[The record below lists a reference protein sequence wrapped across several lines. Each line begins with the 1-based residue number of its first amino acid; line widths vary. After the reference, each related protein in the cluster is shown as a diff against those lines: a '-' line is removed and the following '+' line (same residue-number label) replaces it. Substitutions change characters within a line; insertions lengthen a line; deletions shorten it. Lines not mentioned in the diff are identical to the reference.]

1 MKQRIASVA
10 KAAVIVLLLVLFAL
24 MLKDASDTFRAN
36 GVDRYDA
43 TRPVTAKFA
52 ALARWFPANAELV
65 VAADVPVFLQ
75 RDDLRAHLTGVMRS
89 GGAAGELIRLLLE
102 EPGALGMLAL
112 VGTLGSP
119 EGTPRI
125 AAIAQGR
132 FDEET
137 FLPAIRALLAEG
149 RSGLVAEE
157 VGDRTLYTE
166 AGTERPFGFAILD
179 GTHLAVGERAALVHL
194 LPAMSGRH
202 DDERGIP
209 DAPLFGHLVIGP
221 RLRAMLPP
229 ELGAIARI
237 DFASPNGTALVARI
251 PCDDPSQAAS
261 VRMFLEGVRSLLL
274 LQTAGRSGIEKL
286 VEGFALTDEGETVVV
301 TGSLLPLITLLAP
314 APTPLAP

>member
-1 MKQRIASVA
+1 MKQRIASVT
-10 KAAVIVLLLVLFAL
+10 KAAIIVLLLVCFAFL
-24 MLKDASDTFRAN
+24 LKDASDAFRA
-36 GVDRYDA
+36 GRADHYDA
-43 TRPVTAKFA
+43 MRPAPQKYAV
-52 ALARWFPANAELV
+52 LARWIPANAELV

-75 RDDLRAHLTGVMRS
+75 RDDLRAHFTGVMRG
-89 GGAAGELIRLLLE
+89 GGAAGELVRLLLE

-132 FDEET
+132 FDEEA

-149 RSGLVAEE
+149 RSGLVAEA
-157 VGDRTLYTE
+157 VGDRILYTE

-179 GTHLAVGERAALVHL
+179 GIHLAVGERAALVHL
-194 LPAMSGRH
+194 LPAMTGRH
-202 DDERGIP
+202 DDERSVP
-209 DAPLFGHLVIGP
+209 DAPLFGHLIIGP
-221 RLRAMLPP
+221 RLRAMFPP

-261 VRMFLEGVRSLLL
+261 VRMFLKGVRSLLL
-274 LQTAGRSGIEKL
+274 LQTAGRSGVEKL
-286 VEGFALTDEGETVVV
+286 VQGFELADEGGTVVV

-314 APTPLAP
+314 AP